1 MTAPNLHVPS
11 KPINKGAASTGSQR
25 DRRFTDTF
33 FDDYRH
39 PRFPNGRPFT
49 GQREFQSG
57 SSTESIAAGFLQ
69 SDLQP
74 GQYFCDNPDMGQ
86 TPEERRLTLESAWT
100 PVWLPLAKYWR
111 FNYRNKRITY
121 ALNIMIA
128 DEKTALAR
136 FWEAAAKAAGENDVI
151 DPSRPLAVPYRIRTL
166 IGNPVTYLNNIKIAQ
181 AAQAGD
187 PWLMGAVTTP
197 NEELAKILSV
207 GTIQYLGA
215 PVDSGDAQYV
225 AVAPAAA
232 PKPLMT
238 PEQVLSVPMD
248 QVASMIADA
257 LAKHEADKKAA
268 HAAKSK
274 AGKLAK
280 AGKAA

>member
-1 MTAPNLHVPS
+1 MTAPNLHAPS
-11 KPINKGAASTGSQR
+11 KPINNGASSTGSQR

-39 PRFPNGRPFT
+39 PRFQNGRPFC

-69 SDLQP
+69 SDLQC
-74 GQYFCDNPDMGQ
+74 GQYFCDNPDQGQ
-86 TPEERRLTLESAWT
+86 TADERRLSLESVWT
-100 PVWLPLAKYWR
+100 PVWLPVAKYWR

-121 ALNIMIA
+121 ALSIMIA
-128 DEKTALAR
+128 DERTALSR

-151 DPSRPLAVPYRIRTL
+151 DPTRPLAVPYRIRTL
-166 IGNPVTYLNNIKIAQ
+166 IGNPMTYLNNIKIAQ

-197 NEELAKILSV
+197 NEELAKILSI

-215 PVDSGDAQYV
+215 REDFGDSQYV
-225 AVAPAAA
+225 AVAPAPVA
-232 PKPLMT
+232 KPLMT
-238 PEQVLSVPMD
+238 PDQVLSVPMD
-248 QVASMIADA
+248 QVQQMITAA
-257 LAKHEADKKAA
+257 LAAHEAQKKAD

-274 AGKLAK
+274 AGKDRAK
-280 AGKAA
+280 GIAA